1 MGNRAASKKAV
12 PIQAVL
18 IGSDRC
24 EALGVTVRDA
34 APVLNL
40 CRKLVAAGH
49 DPQLPLHVYRGDV
62 LALRVRSIGEGS
74 RLSIA
79 GDGVGFR
86 DRIQPDGVS
95 SVGAHDQSVT
105 SDKTD
110 ISSSESQAG
119 GHG

>member
-1 MGNRAASKKAV
+1 
-12 PIQAVL
+12 
-18 IGSDRC
+18 
-24 EALGVTVRDA
+24 
-34 APVLNL
+34 
-40 CRKLVAAGH
+40 
-49 DPQLPLHVYRGDV
+49 
-62 LALRVRSIGEGS
+62 VRSIGEGS

-95 SVGAHDQSVT
+95 HVGAHDQSVT